1 MARSSVLNESSG
13 DYGKVYLDANI
24 KIVTAT
30 STLLEEDS
38 GKIILVNPAANTTV
52 SLPDVGLAGW
62 QCKIV
67 LSEQVAG
74 ADGGMSHI
82 VNIDL
87 GSGANL
93 ANVGMIQEV
102 DGAAGDQAV
111 ANDDFIVNTASAN
124 PGNTF
129 DVFSDGSRWYVQG
142 VVADLTDSA
151 FSTGADTIA

>member
-1 MARSSVLNESSG
+1 MRADVLNSNSNS
-13 DYGKVYLDANI
+13 YGKLYLDSNI

-30 STLLEEDS
+30 STLEVADS
-38 GKIILVNPAANTTV
+38 GKIILVNPAADTTIG
-52 SLPDVGLAGW
+52 LPDVGNVGW
-62 QCKIV
+62 NCKIV
-67 LSEQVAG
+67 LSAQAAG

-93 ANVGMIQEV
+93 ANVGMIQEI
-102 DGAAGDQAV
+102 DGTAGDQAV

-129 DVFSDGSRWYVQG
+129 DIFTDGSRWYVQG